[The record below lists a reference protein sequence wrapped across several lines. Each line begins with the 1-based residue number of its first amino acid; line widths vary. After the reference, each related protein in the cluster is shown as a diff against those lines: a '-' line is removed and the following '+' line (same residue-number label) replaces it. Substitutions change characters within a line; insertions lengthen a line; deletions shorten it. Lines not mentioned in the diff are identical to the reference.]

1 VGDLDKRCGTCAAFT
16 RARDDERLGRVG
28 ECALAVFP
36 PPVSER
42 ATCTRHRGR
51 GEKAPDPPRARGRG
65 ASARAAI
72 EPFRRGERAPPA
84 SLQASSRGPLPKEI
98 DLDMDTD
105 ELKRV
110 LRQVLAEELG
120 VGEVALGKKWQG
132 GSLVLKPGNETQEKQ
147 VPIEV
152 FFNKIVMIR
161 DKLRVLEQKVNASE
175 KLDATDKV
183 QLQQYIT
190 GCYGSLTSF
199 NVLFAERDDGFVGQ
213 KGGDE

>member
-1 VGDLDKRCGTCAAFT
+1 
-16 RARDDERLGRVG
+16 
-28 ECALAVFP
+28 
-36 PPVSER
+36 
-42 ATCTRHRGR
+42 
-51 GEKAPDPPRARGRG
+51 
-65 ASARAAI
+65 
-72 EPFRRGERAPPA
+72 
-84 SLQASSRGPLPKEI
+84 
-98 DLDMDTD
+98 MDTD

>member
-1 VGDLDKRCGTCAAFT
+1 M
-16 RARDDERLGRVG
+16 G

-42 ATCTRHRGR
+42 ATCTRHRAR
-51 GEKAPDPPRARGRG
+51 GAAAPEPPRARGRSSQG
-65 ASARAAI
+65 GSWQGRAQGRSSI
-72 EPFRRGERAPPA
+72 EPFRRGERAPHA
-84 SLQASSRGPLPKEI
+84 SLAPSPLALPKEI
-98 DLDMDTD
+98 DLDMDID
-105 ELKRV
+105 EFKKV
-110 LRQVLAEELG
+110 LRLVLAEELG
-120 VGEVALGKKWQG
+120 LGEVPLGKKWHG

-161 DKLRVLEQKVNASE
+161 DKLRVLEQKINANE
-175 KLDATDKV
+175 KLDATEKV